1 MAATQ
6 PAVVGRIAYPRA
18 PAQNTAAWN
27 TLLLIAF
34 ALAALLAIL
43 AVSYFAAQAGTDY
56 PEPTALV
63 TD

>member
-6 PAVVGRIAYPRA
+6 QSVVGRIAYPRT
-18 PAQNTAAWN
+18 PARNAAWD
-27 TLLLIAF
+27 TPLLIAF

-43 AVSYFAAQAGTDY
+43 AVSYFSAQAGTDY